1 MSAKS
6 DARRRLRFR
15 RQGRQVVLL
24 AAIWVCLVGEISLV
38 TVGGGLLIAWLVTIL
53 FPLPP
58 LRYRGRLHPV
68 RAAWLGAVLLRDLAV
83 ASVRLAVVAFV
94 GRSPRSGIV
103 RVDLASNSDLY
114 QVNTA
119 ELASVVPGSLVV
131 DVRRRTR
138 SLYLHVFDMEDPR
151 EHDRVIRNTLAIE
164 RRVVHAFGTR
174 AERDQV
180 DAARRAREEAP

>member
-6 DARRRLRFR
+6 DARRRLRSR
-15 RQGRQVVLL
+15 RQGRQVGLL
-24 AAIWVCLVGEISLV
+24 AAVWVCLVGEISLV
-38 TVGGGLLIAWLVTIL
+38 TVVGGLLIAWLVTIV

-58 LRYRGRLHPV
+58 LRYRGRLHPI
-68 RAAWLGAVLLRDLAV
+68 RAAWLALVLLRDLAV
-83 ASVRLAVVAFV
+83 ASTRLAVVAFA
-94 GRSPRSGIV
+94 GRPPRSGII

-131 DVRRRTR
+131 DARRRTR
-138 SLYLHVFDMEDPR
+138 SLYLHIFDMDDPAQ
-151 EHDRVIRNTLAIE
+151 HDEVIRNTLAIE

-180 DAARRAREEAP
+180 DAAWRAGEAP